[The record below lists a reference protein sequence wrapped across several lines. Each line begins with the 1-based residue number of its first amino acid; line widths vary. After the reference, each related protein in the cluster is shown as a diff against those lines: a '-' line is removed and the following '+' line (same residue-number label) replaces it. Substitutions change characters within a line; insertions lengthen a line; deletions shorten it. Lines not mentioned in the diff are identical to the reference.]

1 MRNYNRNLLVLNKST
16 TLSDEALER
25 HLDCLDAVL
34 KIVENDDAF
43 CASHELV
50 ARNRITS
57 KRKRI
62 LKTVSIPQLKTFHF
76 LINKN

>member
-1 MRNYNRNLLVLNKST
+1 MKTT
-16 TLSDEALER
+16 TLSDEALEK
-25 HLDCLDAVL
+25 HLECLNEVL

-50 ARNRITS
+50 ARNKITS
-57 KRKRI
+57 KRKKI
-62 LKTVSIPQLKTFHF
+62 LKTISVPQLKTFHF